1 MGRAVRLVLL
11 PVLLAGAAS
20 AQAPVV
26 KTNAQLAAQ
35 VEQVQVQAKNA
46 EDNLQVV
53 ETQYVGHAE
62 PTGEEALLRRFS
74 DGEIQYL
81 LGDYATASVLFYDL
95 VGDKTFQKNAKYPDA
110 LYYLGDALYQ
120 QGNWGSARLYLRELL
135 KLESP
140 RYREALGKYL
150 DATSRLNDFSNIEP
164 YIERARGANG
174 ELPQELA
181 YIYGKWL
188 FKRTDIPREERLN
201 QAAVVFEK
209 LATQPD
215 SRYRLQALYFLGVGE
230 VEKGN
235 YDAAL
240 ARFAAVAKSKPKD
253 AKEQKVVELAN
264 LSQGRVLVEQGKFN
278 EAIDRYQEVPRDSDA
293 FPESIY
299 ETAWAKVR
307 AGDFEGAKNATDIL
321 LLVAPDSTL
330 APDAQILQGHLL
342 LKLKRY
348 GEATETYNGVI
359 NSYAPVRDELDA
371 LLNVN
376 KDPVAYFDNLLLRNE
391 RNLDVN
397 SLLPPVALKW
407 ANTQSEVGDALTVV
421 RAMEDGRRGV
431 SEGQTLADRI
441 LKALGERGMEAF
453 PALQEGYTRADAIS
467 NALVSAEESLTQ
479 VEIELV
485 GSVLTADERA
495 QLAALRAGS
504 SSASSQLASLPTSGT
519 AVASRRKVMQ
529 DKIDAMDRE
538 AFRLGYELQSMNA
551 MLAAVQKWVVDTRGQ
566 RKGNAADEKAFQE
579 RVRTE
584 QQSAIALAKEIDS
597 VRAEL
602 ADARAKVD
610 TSLTGEEQLRAEV
623 ISVESQAHQ
632 IIAQAEARLT
642 DAGAL
647 AIIARA
653 HATRERLDAIAK
665 RNEAAKVALQNRVRK
680 KGDEIR
686 DKVLAEQLLLQ
697 QYTGDVGRASGEAG
711 QLVGRIA
718 FDSFRRVRGQ
728 FYDLVL
734 KADVGVVDVAFT
746 RKRDKTSDI
755 QTTAAQKEREL
766 KTLDEEFK
774 EVLKE
779 AE

>member
-1 MGRAVRLVLL
+1 MGRPAWVALL
-11 PVLLAGAAS
+11 SALLAGVAS
-20 AQAPVV
+20 AQVR
-26 KTNAQLAAQ
+26 TTAQLAAQ
-35 VEQVQVQAKNA
+35 VEQVQAQAKNA

-53 ETQYVGHAE
+53 ETHYVGQAE

-81 LGDYATASVLFYDL
+81 LGDYTTASVLFYDL

-120 QGNWGSARLYLRELL
+120 QGNWGSARVYLRELL
-135 KLESP
+135 TLESS
-140 RYREALGKYL
+140 RYREALGEYL

-164 YIERARGANG
+164 YIQRARGPNG
-174 ELPQELA
+174 ELPPELA

-188 FKRTDIPREERLN
+188 FKRTDVPLAQRLQ
-201 QAAVVFEK
+201 QAAEVFEK
-209 LATQPD
+209 LAAQPD
-215 SRYRLQALYFLGVGE
+215 SRYRLQALYFLGVIE
-230 VEKGN
+230 VERGN

-240 ARFAAVAKSKPKD
+240 ARFVEVAKSKPKD

-264 LSQGRVLVEQGKFN
+264 LSQGRVLVEQGKFT
-278 EAIDRYQEVPRDSDA
+278 EAIDRYQEVPRESDA

-307 AGDFEGAKNATDIL
+307 AEDFEGAKNATDIL

-330 APDAQILQGHLL
+330 APEAQILQGHLL

-348 GEATETYNGVI
+348 GEATETYTGVI

-397 SLLPPVALKW
+397 TLLPPVALKW

-421 RAMEDGRRGV
+421 KAMEDGRRGV

-467 NALVSAEESLTQ
+467 NALVSAEETLTLI
-479 VEIELV
+479 ESELV
-485 GSVLTADERA
+485 ASVLTADERA
-495 QLAALRAGS
+495 QLQALRAGD
-504 SSASSQLASLPTSGT
+504 SSARTQLATLPTSGT
-519 AVASRRKVMQ
+519 AVDTRRKTMQ
-529 DKIDAMDRE
+529 QQIDILDRE

-566 RKGNAADEKAFQE
+566 RKGSAADEKAFQE

-584 QQSAIALAKEIDS
+584 QQSAVALGKEIDA

-610 TSLTGEEQLRAEV
+610 TALTGEEQLRAEV

-632 IIAQAEARLT
+632 IIAQAETRLT
-642 DAGAL
+642 DPAAL
-647 AIIARA
+647 AVIARA

-665 RNEAAKVALQNRVRK
+665 RNEAAKVALQARVRK

-686 DKVLAEQLLLQ
+686 DKVLAEQRLLQ
-697 QYTGDVGRASGEAG
+697 QYTGDETRASGEAG

-746 RKRDKTSDI
+746 RKRDKTADI
-755 QTTAAQKEREL
+755 QRTASQKDRQL

-779 AE
+779 AD

>member
-1 MGRAVRLVLL
+1 MRGPALVALL
-11 PVLLAGAAS
+11 PGLFSGM
-20 AQAPVV
+20 AQAEVRSTV
-26 KTNAQLAAQ
+26 QLAAQ
-35 VEQVQVQAKNA
+35 VEQVQAQAKNA

-53 ETQYVGHAE
+53 ETQYVGRAE

-120 QGNWGSARLYLRELL
+120 QGNWGSARVYLRELL
-135 KLESP
+135 TLDSP
-140 RYREALGKYL
+140 RYREALQEYL

-164 YIERARGANG
+164 YIQRARGPNG
-174 ELPQELA
+174 ELPPELA

-188 FKRTDIPREERLN
+188 FKRTDVPREQRLT
-201 QAAVVFEK
+201 QAAEVFSA
-209 LATQPD
+209 LAAQPD
-215 SRYRLQALYFLGVGE
+215 SPYRLQALYFLGVGE
-230 VEKGN
+230 VERGN

-240 ARFAAVAKSKPKD
+240 ARFSEVAKSKPKD

-264 LSQGRVLVEQGKFN
+264 LSQGRVLVEQGKFT
-278 EAIDRYQEVPRDSDA
+278 EAIDRYQEVPRQSDA

-299 ETAWAKVR
+299 EMAWAKVR

-330 APDAQILQGHLL
+330 APEAQILQGHLL

-348 GEATETYNGVI
+348 GEAAETYNGVI

-397 SLLPPVALKW
+397 ALLPPVALKW
-407 ANTQSEVGDALTVV
+407 ANTQSEVGDALIVV
-421 RAMEDGRRGV
+421 KAMEDGRRGV
-431 SEGQTLADRI
+431 NDGQTLADRI

-467 NALVSAEESLTQ
+467 NALVSAEQTLTSVES
-479 VEIELV
+479 ELV
-485 GSVLTADERA
+485 APVLTADEKA
-495 QLAALRAGS
+495 QLQALRAGDS
-504 SSASSQLASLPTSGT
+504 TARAQLASLPTSST
-519 AVASRRKVMQ
+519 AVEERRQAMQ
-529 DKIDAMDRE
+529 ERVDLLDKE

-566 RKGNAADEKAFQE
+566 RKGTAADEKSFQE

-584 QQSAIALAKEIDS
+584 QQSSIALEKEIS
-597 VRAEL
+597 AVRAEL

-610 TSLTGEEQLRAEV
+610 TSLSGEEQLRAEV
-623 ISVESQAHQ
+623 ASVESHAHQ
-632 IIAQAEARLT
+632 IIAQAEPRLT
-642 DAGAL
+642 DPAAQ

-665 RNEAAKVALQNRVRK
+665 RNEAAKAALQARVRK

-697 QYTGDVGRASGEAG
+697 QYTGDVSRASGEAG

-734 KADVGVVDVAFT
+734 KADVGVVDVSFT
-746 RKRDKTSDI
+746 RKRDKTADI
-755 QTTAAQKEREL
+755 QKTASDKDREL
-766 KTLDEEFK
+766 KALDEEFK

-779 AE
+779 AD

>member
-1 MGRAVRLVLL
+1 MRRATWVALL
-11 PVLLAGAAS
+11 PVLLSGLAS
-20 AQAPVV
+20 AQVRS
-26 KTNAQLAAQ
+26 TAQLAAQ
-35 VEQVQVQAKNA
+35 VEQVQAQAKNA

-53 ETQYVGHAE
+53 ETHYVGQAE

-74 DGEIQYL
+74 EGEIQYL
-81 LGDYATASVLFYDL
+81 LGDYTTASVLFYDL
-95 VGDKTFQKNAKYPDA
+95 VGDKTFQKNAKYPEA

-120 QGNWGSARLYLRELL
+120 QGNWGSARVYLRELL
-135 KLESP
+135 TLESP
-140 RYREALGKYL
+140 RYREALGEYL

-164 YIERARGANG
+164 YIQRARGPGG
-174 ELPQELA
+174 ELPPELA

-188 FKRTDIPREERLN
+188 FKRTDVPRDERLS
-201 QAAVVFEK
+201 QAALVFEP
-209 LATQPD
+209 LAAQAD
-215 SRYRLQALYFLGVGE
+215 GRYRLQALYFLGVGE
-230 VEKGN
+230 VERGN

-240 ARFAAVAKSKPKD
+240 ARFGQVSKSKPKD

-264 LSQGRVLVEQGKFN
+264 LSEGRVLVEQGKFP

-330 APDAQILQGHLL
+330 APEAQILQAHLL

-431 SEGQTLADRI
+431 SDGQTLADRI

-453 PALQEGYTRADAIS
+453 PALQEGYTRSDAIS
-467 NALVSAEESLTQ
+467 NALLSAEQSLTA
-479 VEIELV
+479 VESELV
-485 GSVLTADERA
+485 GPLLTADEQA
-495 QLAALRAGS
+495 QLAALRSGDSTART
-504 SSASSQLASLPTSGT
+504 QLASLPTSGV
-519 AVASRRKVMQ
+519 AVASRRKAMQ
-529 DKIDAMDRE
+529 DKIDVLDRE
-538 AFRLGYELQSMNA
+538 AFHFGYELQSLNA
-551 MLAAVQKWVVDTRGQ
+551 VLAAVQKWVVDTRGQ
-566 RKGNAADEKAFQE
+566 RKGSASDEKAFQE

-584 QQSAIALAKEIDS
+584 QQSALALEKEVNA

-610 TSLTGEEQLRAEV
+610 TSLAGEEQLRAEV

-642 DAGAL
+642 DPAAQ
-647 AIIARA
+647 AVIARA
-653 HATRERLDAIAK
+653 HATRELLDAMAK
-665 RNEAAKVALQNRVRK
+665 RNEAAKVALQARVRR

-686 DKVLAEQLLLQ
+686 DKVVAEQRLLQ
-697 QYTGDVGRASGEAG
+697 EYNGDVTKASGEAG

-746 RKRDKTSDI
+746 RKRDKTADI
-755 QTTAAQKEREL
+755 QKTSAQKDLEL
-766 KTLDEEFK
+766 KVLDDEFK
-774 EVLKE
+774 EVLKDVD
-779 AE
+779 

>member
-11 PVLLAGAAS
+11 PVLLAGAAF

-26 KTNAQLAAQ
+26 RTNAQLAAQ

-53 ETQYVGHAE
+53 ETQYVGQAE

-188 FKRTDIPREERLN
+188 FKRTDIPREQRLD

-235 YDAAL
+235 YAAAL
-240 ARFAAVAKSKPKD
+240 ARFAEVAKSKPKD

-467 NALVSAEESLTQ
+467 NALVSAEEALTS

-485 GSVLTADERA
+485 GPVLTADERA
-495 QLAALRAGS
+495 QLAALRAGA
-504 SSASSQLASLPTSGT
+504 SSATTQLASLPTSGT

-529 DKIDAMDRE
+529 DQIDAMDKE

-551 MLAAVQKWVVDTRGQ
+551 MLAAVQKWVVDTRSQ

-642 DAGAL
+642 DPGAL

>member
-1 MGRAVRLVLL
+1 MGRGAWVALL
-11 PVLLAGAAS
+11 PALLAGEAS
-20 AQAPVV
+20 AQVR
-26 KTNAQLAAQ
+26 TTAQLAAQ
-35 VEQVQVQAKNA
+35 VEQVQAQAKNA
-46 EDNLQVV
+46 EDNLEVV
-53 ETQYVGHAE
+53 ETQYVGKAE

-74 DGEIQYL
+74 EGEIQYL

-110 LYYLGDALYQ
+110 LFYLGDALYQ
-120 QGNWGSARLYLRELL
+120 QGNWGSSRVYLRELL
-135 KLESP
+135 TLDTL
-140 RYREALGKYL
+140 RYREALGEYL

-164 YIERARGANG
+164 YIQRARGPNG
-174 ELPQELA
+174 ELPPELA

-188 FKRTDIPREERLN
+188 FKRTDVPREQRLA
-201 QAAVVFEK
+201 QAAEVFEK
-209 LATQPD
+209 MAAQPD
-215 SRYRLQALYFLGVGE
+215 SHYRLEALYFLGVGE
-230 VEKGN
+230 VERGN

-240 ARFAAVAKSKPKD
+240 ARFSEVAKSKPKD

-264 LSQGRVLVEQGKFN
+264 LSRGRVLVEEGKFT
-278 EAIDRYQEVPRDSDA
+278 EAIDAYQEVPRESDA

-299 ETAWAKVR
+299 EMAWAKVR

-330 APDAQILQGHLL
+330 APEAQILQGHLL

-348 GEATETYNGVI
+348 SEATETYNGVI

-376 KDPVAYFDNLLLRNE
+376 KDPVAYFDNLLLRND

-397 SLLPPVALKW
+397 TLLPPVALKW
-407 ANTQSEVGDALTVV
+407 ATTQSEVSDALAVV
-421 RAMEDGRRGV
+421 KALDEGRRGV
-431 SEGQTLADRI
+431 YEGETLSGRI

-453 PALQEGYTRADAIS
+453 PSLQEGYTRADAIS
-467 NALVSAEESLTQ
+467 NALVSAEDSLTS
-479 VEIELV
+479 VESELV
-485 GSVLTADERA
+485 APVLTAEEKA
-495 QLAALRAGS
+495 QLAALRAGD
-504 SSASSQLASLPTSGT
+504 AAARTQLNSLPTDNA
-519 AVASRRKVMQ
+519 AVAARRKAMQ
-529 DKIDAMDRE
+529 EQVDVLDRE

-551 MLAAVQKWVVDTRGQ
+551 VLAAVQKWVVDTRGQ
-566 RKGNAADEKAFQE
+566 RKGTAADEKAFQE
-579 RVRTE
+579 RVRSE
-584 QQSAIALAKEIDS
+584 QQSAQALEREVSA

-610 TSLTGEEQLRAEV
+610 TSLAGEEQLRAEV

-632 IIAQAEARLT
+632 IIAQGESRLT
-642 DAGAL
+642 DPSAQAL
-647 AIIARA
+647 IARA
-653 HATRERLDAIAK
+653 HTIRAQLDAIAQ
-665 RNEAAKVALQNRVRK
+665 RNEAAKVALLARVRK

-686 DKVLAEQLLLQ
+686 DKVLAEQFLLQ
-697 QYTGDVGRASGEAG
+697 GYSGDVTRASGEAG

-718 FDSFRRVRGQ
+718 FDSFRRVRTQ

-755 QTTAAQKEREL
+755 QKTASDKDRQL
-766 KTLDEEFK
+766 KALDEEFK

-779 AE
+779 AD

>member
-1 MGRAVRLVLL
+1 MGRGAWVALL
-11 PVLLAGAAS
+11 PALLAGEAS
-20 AQAPVV
+20 AQVR
-26 KTNAQLAAQ
+26 TTAQLAAQ
-35 VEQVQVQAKNA
+35 VEQVQAQAKNA

-53 ETQYVGHAE
+53 ETHYVGQVE

-95 VGDKTFQKNAKYPDA
+95 VGDKSFQKNAKYPDA

-120 QGNWGSARLYLRELL
+120 QGNWGSARVYLRQLL
-135 KLESP
+135 TLESP
-140 RYREALGKYL
+140 RYREALGEYL

-164 YIERARGANG
+164 YIQRARGPNG
-174 ELPQELA
+174 ELPPELA

-188 FKRTDIPREERLN
+188 FKRTDVPLAQRL
-201 QAAVVFEK
+201 QEAAEVFGK
-209 LATQPD
+209 LAAQPD
-215 SRYRLQALYFLGVGE
+215 SHYRLQALYFLGVIE
-230 VEKGN
+230 VERGN

-240 ARFAAVAKSKPKD
+240 ARFVEVAKNKPKD

-264 LSQGRVLVEQGKFN
+264 LSQGRVLVEQGKFT

-307 AGDFEGAKNATDIL
+307 AEDFEGAKNATDIL

-330 APDAQILQGHLL
+330 APEAEILQGHLL

-348 GEATETYNGVI
+348 GDATETYTGVI
-359 NSYAPVRDELDA
+359 NTYAPVRDELDA

-421 RAMEDGRRGV
+421 KAMEDGRRGV

-467 NALVSAEESLTQ
+467 NALVSAEETLTAIESELVAPVLTQ
-479 VEIELV
+479 
-485 GSVLTADERA
+485 DERA
-495 QLAALRAGS
+495 QLQALRAGDA
-504 SSASSQLASLPTSGT
+504 SARSQLSTLPTSGT
-519 AVASRRKVMQ
+519 AVDTRRKTMQ
-529 DKIDAMDRE
+529 DQIDALDRE
-538 AFRLGYELQSMNA
+538 AFRVGYELQSMNA

-566 RKGNAADEKAFQE
+566 RKGNVADEKAFME

-584 QQSAIALAKEIDS
+584 QQSAVALAKEIET

-610 TSLTGEEQLRAEV
+610 TALSGEEELRAEV
-623 ISVESQAHQ
+623 TSVESQAHQ
-632 IIAQAEARLT
+632 IIAQAEGRLT
-642 DAGAL
+642 DAAAL
-647 AIIARA
+647 AVIARA

-665 RNEAAKVALQNRVRK
+665 RNEAAKVALQARVRK

-686 DKVLAEQLLLQ
+686 DKVLAEQRLLQ
-697 QYTGDVGRASGEAG
+697 QYTGDETRASGEAG

-746 RKRDKTSDI
+746 RKRDKTADI
-755 QTTAAQKEREL
+755 QKTASQKDREL

-779 AE
+779 AD

>member
-1 MGRAVRLVLL
+1 MRRATWVALL
-11 PVLLAGAAS
+11 PALLPGLALAAAADVRTTAQLS
-20 AQAPVV
+20 AQLDQV
-26 KTNAQLAAQ
+26 AA
-35 VEQVQVQAKNA
+35 QAKNA

-53 ETQYVGHAE
+53 ETHYVGQAE

-74 DGEIQYL
+74 EGEIQYL
-81 LGDYATASVLFYDL
+81 LGDYTTASVLFYDL
-95 VGDKTFQKNAKYPDA
+95 VGDKTFQKNPKYPEA

-120 QGNWGSARLYLRELL
+120 QGNWGSARVYLRELL
-135 KLESP
+135 TLDSP
-140 RYREALGKYL
+140 RYREALGEYL

-164 YIERARGANG
+164 YIQRARGAGG
-174 ELPQELA
+174 ELPPELA
-181 YIYGKWL
+181 YVYGKWL
-188 FKRTDIPREERLN
+188 FKRTDVPRDQRLV
-201 QAAVVFEK
+201 QAAAVFEP
-209 LATQPD
+209 LAAQPD
-215 SRYRLQALYFLGVGE
+215 GRYRLQALYFLGVGE
-230 VEKGN
+230 VERGN

-240 ARFAAVAKSKPKD
+240 ARFAQVAKSKPKD

-264 LSQGRVLVEQGKFN
+264 LSQGRVLVEQGKFP
-278 EAIDRYQEVPRDSDA
+278 EAIDRYQEVPRDSEA

-299 ETAWAKVR
+299 EMAWAKVR
-307 AGDFEGAKNATDIL
+307 AGDFDGAKNATDIL

-330 APDAQILQGHLL
+330 APDGQILQAHLL

-359 NSYAPVRDELDA
+359 NTYAPVRDELDA

-421 RAMEDGRRGV
+421 KAMEDGRRGV
-431 SEGQTLADRI
+431 SDGQTLADRI

-453 PALQEGYTRADAIS
+453 PALQEGYTRADAVS
-467 NALVSAEESLTQ
+467 NGLLSAEQTLTAI
-479 VEIELV
+479 ETELV
-485 GSVLTADERA
+485 GPLLSADERA
-495 QLAALRAGS
+495 QLDALRTGDSTART
-504 SSASSQLASLPTSGT
+504 QLASLPTSGT
-519 AVASRRKVMQ
+519 AVASRRKSMQ
-529 DKIDAMDRE
+529 DRIDVLDRE
-538 AFRLGYELQSMNA
+538 AFHLGYELQSMNA
-551 MLAAVQKWVVDTRGQ
+551 VLAAVQKWVVDTRGQ
-566 RKGNAADEKAFQE
+566 RKGSAADEKAFQE

-584 QQSAIALAKEIDS
+584 QQSTIALEREIDA
-597 VRAEL
+597 VRSEL

-610 TSLTGEEQLRAEV
+610 TSVAGEEQLRAEV

-632 IIAQAEARLT
+632 ILAGAEGRLT
-642 DAGAL
+642 DAGAQ
-647 AIIARA
+647 AIIAKA
-653 HATRERLDAIAK
+653 HALRELLDGLAR
-665 RNEAAKVALQNRVRK
+665 RNEAAKVALQARVKR

-686 DKVLAEQLLLQ
+686 DKVVAEQHLLQ
-697 QYTGDVGRASGEAG
+697 EYNGDESKASGEAG

-746 RKRDKTSDI
+746 RKQDKTADI
-755 QTTAAQKEREL
+755 QKAAAQKDLEL
-766 KTLDEEFK
+766 KVLDDEFK

-779 AE
+779 AD

>member
-1 MGRAVRLVLL
+1 MLGRAWVALL
-11 PVLLAGAAS
+11 PGLFAGTAA
-20 AQAPVV
+20 AQAPTTVQLS
-26 KTNAQLAAQ
+26 AQL
-35 VEQVQVQAKNA
+35 EQVQAQAKNA
-46 EDNLQVV
+46 EDNLRVV
-53 ETQYVGHAE
+53 ETQYVGQAE

-81 LGDYATASVLFYDL
+81 LGDWATASVLFYDL

-120 QGNWGSARLYLRELL
+120 QGNWGSARVYLRELL
-135 KLESP
+135 TLDTP
-140 RYREALGKYL
+140 RYREALAEYL

-164 YIERARGANG
+164 YIQKARGPNG
-174 ELPQELA
+174 ELPPELA

-188 FKRTDIPREERLN
+188 FKRTDVPREQRLA
-201 QAAVVFEK
+201 QAAEVFEK
-209 LATQPD
+209 LAAQPD

-230 VEKGN
+230 VERGN

-240 ARFAAVAKSKPKD
+240 ARFSEVAKSKPKD

-264 LSQGRVLVEQGKFN
+264 LSRGRVLVEQGKFA
-278 EAIDRYQEVPRDSDA
+278 EAIDAYQEVPRGSDA

-299 ETAWAKVR
+299 EMAWAKVR

-321 LLVAPDSTL
+321 LIVAPDSTL

-348 GEATETYNGVI
+348 GDATETYNGVI
-359 NSYAPVRDELDA
+359 NTYAPVRDELDA

-397 SLLPPVALKW
+397 TLLPPVALKW
-407 ANTQSEVGDALTVV
+407 ATTQSEVGDALTVV

-431 SEGQTLADRI
+431 NEGQTLADRI
-441 LKALGERGMEAF
+441 LKTLGERGMEAF

-467 NALVSAEESLTQ
+467 NALVSAEQSLTSI
-479 VEIELV
+479 ESELV
-485 GSVLTADERA
+485 APVLTAEEKA
-495 QLAALRAGS
+495 QLAALRAGDA
-504 SSASSQLASLPTSGT
+504 SARTQLAQLPTDNA
-519 AVASRRKVMQ
+519 AVTSRRKAMQ
-529 DKIDAMDRE
+529 ERVDLLDKE

-551 MLAAVQKWVVDTRGQ
+551 MLAAVQKWVLDTRGQ
-566 RKGNAADEKAFQE
+566 RKGTAADEKAFQE
-579 RVRTE
+579 RVRSE
-584 QQSAIALAKEIDS
+584 QQSAQALEKEISS

-610 TSLTGEEQLRAEV
+610 TSLAGEEQLRAEV
-623 ISVESQAHQ
+623 TSVESQAHQ
-632 IIAQAEARLT
+632 IIAQGETRLT
-642 DAGAL
+642 DATAQAL
-647 AIIARA
+647 IARA
-653 HATRERLDAIAK
+653 HATRAQLDAIAK
-665 RNEAAKVALQNRVRK
+665 RNEAAKVALLARVRK

-697 QYTGDVGRASGEAG
+697 QYNGDVSRASGEAA

-734 KADVGVVDVAFT
+734 KADVGVVDVSFT

-755 QTTAAQKEREL
+755 QKTAAAKDREL
-766 KTLDEEFK
+766 KALDEEFK

-779 AE
+779 AD

>member
-1 MGRAVRLVLL
+1 MRGPASVALL
-11 PVLLAGAAS
+11 PVLLAGVAS
-20 AQAPVV
+20 AQARS
-26 KTNAQLAAQ
+26 TAQLAAQ
-35 VEQVQVQAKNA
+35 VDQVQAQAKNA

-53 ETQYVGHAE
+53 ETHYVGQAE

-74 DGEIQYL
+74 EGEIQYL
-81 LGDYATASVLFYDL
+81 LGDYTTASVLFYDL
-95 VGDKTFQKNAKYPDA
+95 VGDKTFQKNAKYPEA

-120 QGNWGSARLYLRELL
+120 QGNWGSARVYLRELL
-135 KLESP
+135 TLDSP
-140 RYREALGKYL
+140 RYREALGEYL

-164 YIERARGANG
+164 YIQRARGPSG
-174 ELPQELA
+174 ELPPELA

-188 FKRTDIPREERLN
+188 FKRTDVPRDQRLS
-201 QAAVVFEK
+201 QAAIVFEP
-209 LATQPD
+209 LAAQPD
-215 SRYRLQALYFLGVGE
+215 GRYRLQALYFLGVGD
-230 VEKGN
+230 VERGN

-240 ARFAAVAKSKPKD
+240 ARFVQVAKSKPKD

-264 LSQGRVLVEQGKFN
+264 LSQGRVLVEQGKFS

-330 APDAQILQGHLL
+330 APEGQILQGHLL

-397 SLLPPVALKW
+397 TLLPPVALKW

-421 RAMEDGRRGV
+421 KAMEDGRRGV
-431 SEGQTLADRI
+431 NEGQTLADRI
-441 LKALGERGMEAF
+441 LRALGERGMEAF
-453 PALQEGYTRADAIS
+453 PALQEGYTRCDAIS
-467 NALVSAEESLTQ
+467 NALVSAEETLTG
-479 VEIELV
+479 VESELV
-485 GSVLTADERA
+485 APVLSADDRA
-495 QLAALRAGS
+495 ELAALRSGDSTART
-504 SSASSQLASLPTSGT
+504 QLSSLPTSGP
-519 AVASRRKVMQ
+519 AVASRRKAMQ
-529 DKIDAMDRE
+529 DKIDVLDRE

-566 RKGNAADEKAFQE
+566 RKGNASDERAFQE

-584 QQSAIALAKEIDS
+584 QQSAQALEKEIGA
-597 VRAEL
+597 VRSEL

-610 TSLTGEEQLRAEV
+610 TSIAGEEQLRAEV

-632 IIAQAEARLT
+632 IIARGEDRLT
-642 DAGAL
+642 DPAAQ

-665 RNEAAKVALQNRVRK
+665 RNEAAKVALAARVRR

-686 DKVLAEQLLLQ
+686 DKVMAEQHLLQ
-697 QYTGDVGRASGEAG
+697 EYTGDVTKASGEAG

-746 RKRDKTSDI
+746 RKRDKTADI
-755 QTTAAQKEREL
+755 QTAASQKDREL
-766 KTLDEEFK
+766 KVLDDEFK
-774 EVLKE
+774 EVLKDVD
-779 AE
+779 